1 MANNSDENK
10 CVPLIFPKDF
20 DTPPDLDKRILKEMA
35 DLKKAL
41 DKADRKKEKNE
52 PLVSSNGSRR

>member
-41 DKADRKKEKNE
+41 DKADRKKDDRSKK
-52 PLVSSNGSRR
+52 RK